1 MCDLCGEVVMVVPV
15 ALVVTMMIL
24 VRVVLEVLLLL
35 LEEMV
40 EEVTVA
46 KIHFRTLYSDRFDS

>member
-1 MCDLCGEVVMVVPV
+1 MVVPV